1 MKSLS
6 KELEN
11 REVPLCVVCKEN
23 PAREWCDTCST
34 ECRKLKWLRSEKG
47 KAYMKAYHQTE
58 RSKTFQRIHQK
69 ALLKLKNLH
78 KDEFNKIEEN
88 LK

>member
-1 MKSLS
+1 MKSIAE
-6 KELEN
+6 ELEN
-11 REVPLCVVCKEN
+11 REVPLCVACKEN
-23 PAREWCDTCST
+23 PAREGKETCSL
-34 ECRKLKWLRSEKG
+34 ECRKLKWMRSEKG
-47 KAYMKAYHQTE
+47 KAYTKAYHQTE

-78 KDEFNKIEEN
+78 KDEFNKIRED